1 MSTKSNITFVRKQ
14 TPVGRQNVVIPK
26 PRMKIVSRAAPTV
39 LKPKIQ
45 ITQNIQLVSGSSARQ
60 MGQNLKRKR
69 NDDVYMMDIH

>member
-14 TPVGRQNVVIPK
+14 NPPVVRQNVVIPK

-39 LKPKIQ
+39 LKPKIN
-45 ITQNIQLVSGSSARQ
+45 ITQNIQLVSGSSF
-60 MGQNLKRKR
+60 MGLKSLKRKR